1 MNIFPTRFSTEIKF
15 KPSHSIS
22 TSIFFIMS
30 FELWGLFW
38 PKWPYQV
45 SQSRS
50 STCLP
55 ENKQPSSVLSKSQT
69 RDHSIFIQYSIP
81 QHWDKNPR
89 KFRVLLKRGQC
100 HLSPYMHDF
109 SAISEYFVCA
119 CVSLFLW
126 RSLLFVCVCLFV
138 LFLRKGKLGQ
148 VSYPLLFCVSTIQW
162 KFGLTHHT
170 TDHHHISE
178 DKQQNLELFTDLC
191 FP

>member
-22 TSIFFIMS
+22 TYIFFIMS

-55 ENKQPSSVLSKSQT
+55 ENNQPSSVLSKSQT

-119 CVSLFLW
+119 CVSLFLC
-126 RSLLFVCVCLFV
+126 RSLLFVCVC
-138 LFLRKGKLGQ
+138 
-148 VSYPLLFCVSTIQW
+148 VSVCPFFEEGEARS
-162 KFGLTHHT
+162 
-170 TDHHHISE
+170 S
-178 DKQQNLELFTDLC
+178 
-191 FP
+191 